1 MPCAK
6 PLTGYRPANGGPIS
20 FNRPLKGQ
28 ADVDYTK
35 ITIPCGQ
42 CILCRIEHARQWAVR
57 ITHEAQLHPT
67 NAFIT
72 LTYNDKHLPPYGSL
86 QYADL
91 QKFWKRARKEI
102 GKLRYF
108 AVGEY
113 GDQTD
118 RPHYHACVFGHDFS
132 ANRTILRSKPTLLW
146 TNPVLEALW
155 PWGNVSVGALTYET
169 AQYTAA
175 YVTKKLS
182 GKKRYVR
189 LDEETGEL
197 VPLEQPRALMSRYPA
212 IGNDWLMQWGKHAYT
227 HDYVIVQGKRHKPP
241 KYYDR
246 WLGEVD
252 KPKLEEVKAKRKL
265 KAKPTSEGVARARA
279 QAARARAKMKKKSV

>member
-6 PLTGYRPANGGPIS
+6 PLTAYRPANGGPLS
-20 FNRPLKGQ
+20 F
-28 ADVDYTK
+28 TK
-35 ITIPCGQ
+35 KKDRGYVKIQIPCGQ

-57 ITHEAQLHPT
+57 ITHEATLHET
-67 NAFIT
+67 NCFIT
-72 LTYNDKHLPPYGSL
+72 LTYNDTHLPQWGSL

-91 QKFWKRARKEI
+91 QKFWKRARKEM
-102 GKLRYF
+102 GPLRYF

-113 GDQTD
+113 GDETQ
-118 RPHYHACVFGHDFS
+118 RAHYHACIFGHDFS

-146 TNPVLEALW
+146 TNPLLEMLW

-182 GKKRYVR
+182 GKQRYVR
-189 LDEETGEL
+189 IDEETGEL
-197 VPLEQPRALMSRYPA
+197 VPLEQPRALMSRFPA
-212 IGNDWLMQWGKHAYT
+212 IGHDWITQWGKHTYD
-227 HDYVIVQGKRHKPP
+227 HDNVVIQGKRHKPP

-246 WLGEVD
+246 WLSEVD
-252 KPKLEEVKAKRKL
+252 QEKLEKIKERRKAE
-265 KAKPTSEGVARARA
+265 AKPYSEEIARARA
-279 QAARARAKMKKKSV
+279 QTARARAKMKKKSV